1 MKTRNILSLLTA
13 LALALSAPAA
23 VAEGLT
29 LTDMAGREITLEA
42 PATRVIALNPADCE
56 ILYALGAEDVLVGR
70 GEYCNYP
77 EDVLSLP
84 SVNSGAQTNIE
95 QILALEPQVIIMSK
109 MAQTV
114 EQVEALEKAGVRV
127 VISDAQSLEGVYE
140 AIALLGELTGRE
152 EAAEALAQEMRSGF
166 DAIRQQAQTIEKTV
180 YFEVSPLEWG
190 LWTSGK
196 DTFLDELAQIVG
208 LTNAFSDVTG
218 WAEISQEQVLERN
231 PDYIVT
237 TAAYYG
243 EGELPVDEIAS
254 REGWQDLRAVKNGA
268 IYNADADMTS
278 RPGPRLLDAAQA
290 LADFVHGMETEGEP
304 EA

>member
-1 MKTRNILSLLTA
+1 MKTRKILSLL
-13 LALALSAPAA
+13 LALALLAA
-23 VAEGLT
+23 AALTAQAEA
-29 LTDMAGREITLEA
+29 LTDMAGREVVLDA
-42 PATRVIALNPADCE
+42 PLTRAIALNPADCE
-56 ILYALGAEDVLVGR
+56 ILYALGAQDVLVGR

-95 QILALEPQVIIMSK
+95 QILALQPEVIIMSK

-218 WAEISQEQVLERN
+218 WAEISQEQVLERD

>member
-1 MKTRNILSLLTA
+1 MKTRKILSLL
-13 LALALSAPAA
+13 LALALLAA
-23 VAEGLT
+23 AALTAQAET
-29 LTDMAGREITLEA
+29 LTDMAGRELVLDA
-42 PATRVIALNPADCE
+42 PLTRAIALNPADCE
-56 ILYALGAEDVLVGR
+56 ILYALGAQDVLVGR

-95 QILALEPQVIIMSK
+95 QILALQPQVIIMSK

>member
-1 MKTRNILSLLTA
+1 MKTRKILSLL
-13 LALALSAPAA
+13 LALALLAA
-23 VAEGLT
+23 AALTAQAET
-29 LTDMAGREITLEA
+29 LTDMAGREVVLDA
-42 PATRVIALNPADCE
+42 PLTRAIALNPADCE
-56 ILYALGAEDVLVGR
+56 ILYALGAQDVLVGR

-95 QILALEPQVIIMSK
+95 QILALQPEVIIMSK

-127 VISDAQSLEGVYE
+127 VISDAQSLEDVYE

-190 LWTSGK
+190 LWTSGA

>member
-1 MKTRNILSLLTA
+1 MKTRKILSLL
-13 LALALSAPAA
+13 LALALLAA
-23 VAEGLT
+23 AALTAQAEA
-29 LTDMAGREITLEA
+29 LTDMAGREVVLDA
-42 PATRVIALNPADCE
+42 PLTRAIALNPADCE
-56 ILYALGAEDVLVGR
+56 ILYALGAQDVLVGR

-95 QILALEPQVIIMSK
+95 QILALEPEVIIMSK

-218 WAEISQEQVLERN
+218 WAEISQEQVLERD

>member
-1 MKTRNILSLLTA
+1 MKTRKILSLL
-13 LALALSAPAA
+13 LALALLAA
-23 VAEGLT
+23 AALTAQAET
-29 LTDMAGREITLEA
+29 LTDMAGRELVLDA
-42 PATRVIALNPADCE
+42 PLTRAIALNPADCE
-56 ILYALGAEDVLVGR
+56 ILYALGAQDVLVGR

-84 SVNSGAQTNIE
+84 NVNSGAQTNIE
-95 QILALEPQVIIMSK
+95 QILALQPQVIIMSK

-218 WAEISQEQVLERN
+218 WAEISQEQVLERD

-254 REGWQDLRAVKNGA
+254 REGWQDLKAVKNGA

>member
-1 MKTRNILSLLTA
+1 MKTRKILSLL
-13 LALALSAPAA
+13 LALALLAA
-23 VAEGLT
+23 AALTAQAET
-29 LTDMAGREITLEA
+29 LTDMAGREVVLDA
-42 PATRVIALNPADCE
+42 PLTRAIALNPADCE
-56 ILYALGAEDVLVGR
+56 ILYALGAQDVLVGR

-95 QILALEPQVIIMSK
+95 QILALQPEVIIMSK

-190 LWTSGK
+190 LWTSGA

-218 WAEISQEQVLERN
+218 WAEISQEQVLERD

>member
-1 MKTRNILSLLTA
+1 MKTRKILSLL
-13 LALALSAPAA
+13 LALALLAA
-23 VAEGLT
+23 AALTAQAET
-29 LTDMAGREITLEA
+29 LTDMAGRELVLDA
-42 PATRVIALNPADCE
+42 PLTRAIALNPADCE
-56 ILYALGAEDVLVGR
+56 ILYALGAQDVLVGR

-95 QILALEPQVIIMSK
+95 QILALEPEVIIMSK

>member
-1 MKTRNILSLLTA
+1 MKTRKILSLL
-13 LALALSAPAA
+13 LALALLAA
-23 VAEGLT
+23 AALTAQAET
-29 LTDMAGREITLEA
+29 LTDMAGREVVLDA
-42 PATRVIALNPADCE
+42 PLTRAIALNPADCE
-56 ILYALGAEDVLVGR
+56 ILYALGAQDVLVGR

-95 QILALEPQVIIMSK
+95 QILALQPQVIIMSK

-218 WAEISQEQVLERN
+218 WAEISQEQVLERD

>member
-13 LALALSAPAA
+13 LALALTAPAA

-29 LTDMAGREITLEA
+29 LTDMADREIALES

-77 EDVLSLP
+77 GDVTELP
-84 SVNSGAQTNIE
+84 SVNSGAETNIE
-95 QILALEPQVIIMSK
+95 QILALEPQAIIMSK

-114 EQVEALEKAGVRV
+114 EQVEALEAAGVRV
-127 VISDAQSLEGVYE
+127 IISDAQDLAGVYD
-140 AIALLGELTGRE
+140 AIAMLGELTGRQ
-152 EAAEALAQEMRSGF
+152 EAAAALAEEMQAGF
-166 DAIRQQAQTIEKTV
+166 DALREKAEDTGKTV

-190 LWTSGK
+190 LWTSGA

-218 WAEISQEQVLERN
+218 WAEISQEQVLARD

-243 EGELPVDEIAS
+243 EGELPVDEIVA
-254 REGWQDLRAVKNGA
+254 REGWQDLKAVKNDA
-268 IYNADADMTS
+268 VYNADADMTS
-278 RPGPRLLDAAQA
+278 RPGPRLLDAAQD
-290 LADFVHGMETEGEP
+290 LFDFVYGMD
-304 EA
+304 EAAQPAA

>member
-1 MKTRNILSLLTA
+1 MKTRKILSLL
-13 LALALSAPAA
+13 LALALLAA
-23 VAEGLT
+23 AALTAQAET
-29 LTDMAGREITLEA
+29 LTDMAGREVVLDA
-42 PATRVIALNPADCE
+42 PLTRAIALNPADCE
-56 ILYALGAEDVLVGR
+56 ILYALGAQDVLVGR

-95 QILALEPQVIIMSK
+95 QILALEPEVIIMSK

-190 LWTSGK
+190 LWTSGA

-218 WAEISQEQVLERN
+218 WAEISQEQVLERD

-254 REGWQDLRAVKNGA
+254 REGWQHLRAVKNGA

>member
-1 MKTRNILSLLTA
+1 MKTRKILSLL
-13 LALALSAPAA
+13 LALALLAA
-23 VAEGLT
+23 AALT
-29 LTDMAGREITLEA
+29 AQSETLADMAGRELVLDA
-42 PATRVIALNPADCE
+42 PLTRVIALNPADCE
-56 ILYALGAEDVLVGR
+56 ILYALGAQDVLVGR

-95 QILALEPQVIIMSK
+95 QILALQPEVIIMSK

-218 WAEISQEQVLERN
+218 WAEISQEQVLERD

>member
-1 MKTRNILSLLTA
+1 MKTRKILSLL
-13 LALALSAPAA
+13 LALALLAA
-23 VAEGLT
+23 AAFTAQAET
-29 LTDMAGREITLEA
+29 LTDMAGREVVLDA
-42 PATRVIALNPADCE
+42 PLTRAIALNPADCE
-56 ILYALGAEDVLVGR
+56 ILYALGAQDVLVGR

-95 QILALEPQVIIMSK
+95 QILALEPEVIIMSK

-152 EAAEALAQEMRSGF
+152 EAAEALAQEMWSGF

-218 WAEISQEQVLERN
+218 WAEISQEQVLERD

>member
-1 MKTRNILSLLTA
+1 MKTRKILSLL
-13 LALALSAPAA
+13 LALALLAA
-23 VAEGLT
+23 AALTAQAET
-29 LTDMAGREITLEA
+29 LTDMAGREVVLDA
-42 PATRVIALNPADCE
+42 PLTRAIALNPADCE
-56 ILYALGAEDVLVGR
+56 ILYALGAQDVLVGR

-95 QILALEPQVIIMSK
+95 QILALQPEVIIMSK

-218 WAEISQEQVLERN
+218 WAEISQEQVLERD

>member
-1 MKTRNILSLLTA
+1 MKTRNILSLL
-13 LALALSAPAA
+13 LALALLAA
-23 VAEGLT
+23 AALTAQAET
-29 LTDMAGREITLEA
+29 LTDMAGRELVLDA
-42 PATRVIALNPADCE
+42 PLTRAIALNPADCE
-56 ILYALGAEDVLVGR
+56 ILYALGAQDVLVGR

-218 WAEISQEQVLERN
+218 WAEISQEQVLERD

-290 LADFVHGMETEGEP
+290 LADFVHGMETDGEP

>member
-1 MKTRNILSLLTA
+1 MKTRKILSLL
-13 LALALSAPAA
+13 LALALLAA
-23 VAEGLT
+23 AALTAQAET
-29 LTDMAGREITLEA
+29 LTDMAGREVVLDA
-42 PATRVIALNPADCE
+42 PLTRAIALNPADCE
-56 ILYALGAEDVLVGR
+56 ILYALGAQDVLVGR

-166 DAIRQQAQTIEKTV
+166 DAVRQQAQTIEKTV

-218 WAEISQEQVLERN
+218 WAEISQEQVLERD

>member
-1 MKTRNILSLLTA
+1 MKTRKILSLL
-13 LALALSAPAA
+13 LALALLAA
-23 VAEGLT
+23 AALTAQAEA
-29 LTDMAGREITLEA
+29 LTDMAGREVVLDA
-42 PATRVIALNPADCE
+42 PLTRAIALNPADCE
-56 ILYALGAEDVLVGR
+56 ILYALGAQDVLVGR

-95 QILALEPQVIIMSK
+95 QILALEPEVIIMSK

-218 WAEISQEQVLERN
+218 WAEISQEQVLERD

-254 REGWQDLRAVKNGA
+254 REGWQDLRAVKNRA

>member
-1 MKTRNILSLLTA
+1 MKTRKILSLL
-13 LALALSAPAA
+13 LALALLAA
-23 VAEGLT
+23 AALTAQAET
-29 LTDMAGREITLEA
+29 LTDMAGREVVLDA
-42 PATRVIALNPADCE
+42 PLTRAIALNPADCE
-56 ILYALGAEDVLVGR
+56 ILYALGAQDVLVGR

-95 QILALEPQVIIMSK
+95 QILALEPEVIIMSK

-218 WAEISQEQVLERN
+218 WAEISQEQVLERD

>member
-1 MKTRNILSLLTA
+1 MKTRKILSLL
-13 LALALSAPAA
+13 LALALLAA
-23 VAEGLT
+23 AALTAQAET
-29 LTDMAGREITLEA
+29 LTDMAGRELVLDA
-42 PATRVIALNPADCE
+42 PLTRAIALNPADCE
-56 ILYALGAEDVLVGR
+56 ILYALGAQDVLVGR

-95 QILALEPQVIIMSK
+95 QILALQPQVIIMSK

-152 EAAEALAQEMRSGF
+152 EAAEALAQEMWSGF

-218 WAEISQEQVLERN
+218 WAEISQEQVLERD

>member
-1 MKTRNILSLLTA
+1 MKTRKILSLL
-13 LALALSAPAA
+13 LALALLAA
-23 VAEGLT
+23 AALTAQAEA
-29 LTDMAGREITLEA
+29 LTDMAGRELVLDA
-42 PATRVIALNPADCE
+42 PLTRVIALNPADCE
-56 ILYALGAEDVLVGR
+56 ILYALGAQDVLVGR

-95 QILALEPQVIIMSK
+95 QILALQPQVIIMSK

-218 WAEISQEQVLERN
+218 WAEISQEQVLERD

-243 EGELPVDEIAS
+243 EGELPVDEIAL

>member
-1 MKTRNILSLLTA
+1 MKTRKILSLL
-13 LALALSAPAA
+13 LALALLAA
-23 VAEGLT
+23 AALTAQAET
-29 LTDMAGREITLEA
+29 LTDMAGREVVLDA
-42 PATRVIALNPADCE
+42 PLTRAIALNPADCE
-56 ILYALGAEDVLVGR
+56 ILYALGAQDVLVGR

-95 QILALEPQVIIMSK
+95 QILALQPQVIIMSK